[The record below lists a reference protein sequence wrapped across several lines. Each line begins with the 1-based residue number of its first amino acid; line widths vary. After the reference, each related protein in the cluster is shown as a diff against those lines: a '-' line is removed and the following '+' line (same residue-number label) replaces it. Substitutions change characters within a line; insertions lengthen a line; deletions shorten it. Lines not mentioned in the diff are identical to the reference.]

1 MRPLIIFLL
10 VFGAALFG
18 GALFAWPVHLI
29 IGTFTTADF
38 SSSAK
43 LATQLSGLIFSLL
56 YLRWSDRLDLRTLGL
71 RSDTKAVPQLV
82 KGFAAG
88 FFIFAV
94 LGAAL
99 YALGIYAGHSGRLIT
114 SGVIVQL
121 ISGALL
127 TGFAVALFEET
138 VFRGALLQGLYKQA
152 GATSALAAVSL
163 MYAAVHFIN
172 YVPPADH
179 PVNGFTAPSQFITVI
194 SGMFSLQTMDALLAL
209 FVLGLLFGLLR
220 LHSGNLIQCIGVHA
234 GIVAGVKLFRF
245 FTEYQQDNSFPWLVS
260 AYDQRLGWMAFI
272 WLTLILSGY
281 IIFRYQRQRIS
292 LPGQRK

>member
-82 KGFAAG
+82 KSFAAG
-88 FFIFAV
+88 IFIFAV

-152 GATSALAAVSL
+152 GASSALAAVSL
-163 MYAAVHFIN
+163 MYAAVHFIS
-172 YVPPADH
+172 YTS
-179 PVNGFTAPSQFITVI
+179 PVDAGVNWLTAPSQFITVY
-194 SGMFSLQTMDALLAL
+194 SDLFALQTIDAFLAL

-220 LHSGNLIQCIGVHA
+220 LRTGNILLCIGVHA
-234 GIVAGVKLFRF
+234 GIVAGVKVFRYIA
-245 FTEYQQDNSFPWLVS
+245 EYQPDNNYSWLVS
-260 AYDQRLGWMAFI
+260 PYDQRLGWLAFF
-272 WLTLILSGY
+272 WLSVVLGTCFIYLL
-281 IIFRYQRQRIS
+281 RRR
-292 LPGQRK
+292 